1 MASKSKGPKACSHL
15 LCPDTGPC
23 RKPRKQ
29 PVRKPIPRTSKKRQK
44 QIRLYSK
51 ERKKFLTEGDKCE
64 AGLPGCT
71 ILATDVHH
79 MKGRVGSNLL
89 NRETWLKVC
98 RSCHIKIEQSP
109 LMAKKLG
116 LSESRLKS

>member
-1 MASKSKGPKACSHL
+1 MLWGGMQKKETEAIK
-15 LCPDTGPC
+15 
-23 RKPRKQ
+23 
-29 PVRKPIPRTSKKRQK
+29 KPIPRISKKRQK
-44 QIRLYSK
+44 EIREYSK

-71 ILATDVHH
+71 ITATDVHH
-79 MKGRVGSNLL
+79 MRGRAGGNFL

-98 RSCHIKIEQSP
+98 RSCHTRIEQSP